1 VDLISYAE
9 LAVRLVNTDD
19 SGQGGGDHL
28 TGLDALRALVA
39 VMPGLSA
46 CVTRND
52 LDTLRMVRAGMREIF
67 SAAAAGDAG
76 RAVELLNECL
86 IQYPVHPQLSGHDG
100 EPWHLHLTQG
110 GTVADQYAA
119 SAAMGLAVLL
129 TKDGPGRLSVCEA
142 STCGNVFLDTTSE
155 LCRRYCSEQ
164 CANRSNVAPIRA
176 REHDEI

>member
-1 VDLISYAE
+1 
-9 LAVRLVNTDD
+9 VNTDD
-19 SGQGGGDHL
+19 SGQDGSDQL

-39 VMPGLSA
+39 GMPGLSA

-76 RAVELLNECL
+76 RAVELVNECL
-86 IQYPVHPQLSGHDG
+86 IQYPIHPQLSDHDG

-119 SAAMGLAVLL
+119 GAAMGLAVLL
-129 TKDGPGRLSVCEA
+129 TKDGTGRLGACHA
-142 STCGNVFLDTTSE
+142 SSCGNVFLDTSSNRS
-155 LCRRYCSEQ
+155 RRYCSDR
-164 CANRSNVAPIRA
+164 CANRSNVAAFRA
-176 REHDEI
+176 RQRDEI